1 MYYINLMTYNQNL
14 DGLLGFS
21 VLIKC
26 RVFSIRKREKKV
38 RKVVQTLFLPS
49 CNKMLIISIGLKI
62 LRYYANSIF
71 YINQYMYNF
80 DFVRTVFSTYF
91 LL

>member
-1 MYYINLMTYNQNL
+1 MELTVQDLYMYYINLMTYNQNL

-26 RVFSIRKREKKV
+26 LVFSIRKREKKV

-62 LRYYANSIF
+62 LTYYANSGFF
-71 YINQYMYNF
+71 YKPEHVQF
-80 DFVRTVFSTYF
+80 
-91 LL
+91 